1 MALFKKKVNP
11 NKIAEPMSD
20 KIMQVINT
28 ICLAFLGILVAYPLY
43 FVIVASVSDPDA
55 VNLGKTMLWPK
66 DWQFIGFKKVLT
78 KKDFW
83 VGVYNTI
90 IYMVT
95 GTVLSV
101 FLNMM
106 GAYATSVH
114 FPGKGL
120 IMKFIV
126 ITMFISAGMI
136 PMYLLMRSLK
146 LTNTRWAMIIPGLV
160 SVYHMTIARTSIRS
174 NVPQELREA
183 AEIDGCGHFRYFFNV
198 VWPLS
203 GSIIAILVLFVA
215 SGKWNAYMGAVLYIK
230 DRDLYPMQ
238 MIMRE
243 LLILNQ
249 VSAEEMQ
256 LSPQEAETIHSL
268 QKAADTMKYAMILI
282 TTAPIMAF
290 YPFVQKHFI
299 RGMTLGSVKG

>member
-1 MALFKKKVNP
+1 MALKKKKNP

-20 KIMQVINT
+20 KVLQVINT
-28 ICLAFLGILVAYPLY
+28 ICLVFLGILVAYPLY
-43 FVIVASVSDPDA
+43 FVVIASFSDPDA
-55 VNLGKTMLWPK
+55 VNMGKTMLWPK
-66 DWQFIGFKKVLT
+66 DIQFIGFKKLLI

-83 VGVYNTI
+83 MGVYNTI
-90 IYMVT
+90 IVVVVS
-95 GTVLSV
+95 TVLSV

-106 GAYATSVH
+106 GAYATSVK
-114 FPGKGL
+114 FPGRGL
-120 IMKFIV
+120 VMKWIV

-174 NVPQELREA
+174 NVPNELREA

-203 GSIIAILVLFVA
+203 GAIIAILVLYVA
-215 SGKWNAYMGAVLYIK
+215 TGRWNAYMGAVLYIR
-230 DRDLYPMQ
+230 DRSLYPMQ

-256 LSPQEAETIHSL
+256 LSPAEAETIHNL
-268 QKAADTMKYAMILI
+268 QMAADTMKYAMIII

-290 YPFVQKHFI
+290 YPLVQKHFI
-299 RGMTLGSVKG
+299 RGVTLGSVKG

>member
-1 MALFKKKVNP
+1 MALKKNKNP

-20 KIMQVINT
+20 KVLQVINT
-28 ICLAFLGILVAYPLY
+28 ICLVFLGILVAYPLY
-43 FVIVASVSDPDA
+43 FVVIASFSDPDA
-55 VNLGKTMLWPK
+55 VNMGKTMLFPK
-66 DWQFIGFKKVLT
+66 DPQFIGFKKLLL

-83 VGVYNTI
+83 MGVYNTI
-90 IYMVT
+90 IVVVVS
-95 GTVLSV
+95 TVLSV

-106 GAYATSVH
+106 GAYATSVK
-114 FPGKGL
+114 FPGRGL
-120 IMKFIV
+120 VMKWIV

-174 NVPQELREA
+174 NVPNELREA

-203 GSIIAILVLFVA
+203 GAIIAILVLYVA
-215 SGKWNAYMGAVLYIK
+215 TGRWNAYMGAVLYIR
-230 DRDLYPMQ
+230 DRSKYPMQ

-256 LSPQEAETIHSL
+256 LSPQEAETIHNL
-268 QKAADTMKYAMILI
+268 QMAADTMKYAMIII

-290 YPFVQKHFI
+290 YPLVQKHFI
-299 RGMTLGSVKG
+299 RGVTLGSVKG

>member
-1 MALFKKKVNP
+1 MALKKKKNP

-20 KIMQVINT
+20 KVLQAINT
-28 ICLAFLGILVAYPLY
+28 ICLVLLGILVAYPLY
-43 FVIVASVSDPDA
+43 FVIIASISDPDA
-55 VNLGKTMLWPK
+55 VNMGKTMLWPK
-66 DWQFIGFKKVLT
+66 DIQFIGFKKLLL

-90 IYMVT
+90 IVVVVS
-95 GTVLSV
+95 TVLSV

-106 GAYATSVH
+106 GAYATSVN
-114 FPGKGL
+114 FPGRGI

-160 SVYHMTIARTSIRS
+160 SVYYMTIARTSIRS
-174 NVPQELREA
+174 NVPNELREA

-203 GSIIAILVLFVA
+203 GAIIAILVLYVA
-215 SGKWNAYMGAVLYIK
+215 TGRWNAYMGAVLYIR
-230 DRDLYPMQ
+230 DRNLYPMQ

-256 LSPQEAETIHSL
+256 LSPQEAETIHNL
-268 QKAADTMKYAMILI
+268 QMAADTMKYAMII
-282 TTAPIMAF
+282 VTTVPIMCF
-290 YPFVQKHFI
+290 YPLVQKHFI
-299 RGMTLGSVKG
+299 RGVTLGSVKG

>member
-1 MALFKKKVNP
+1 MALKKKKNP

-20 KIMQVINT
+20 KVLQVINT
-28 ICLAFLGILVAYPLY
+28 ICLVFLGILVAYPLY
-43 FVIVASVSDPDA
+43 FVVIASFSDPDA
-55 VNLGKTMLWPK
+55 VNMGKTMLWPK
-66 DWQFIGFKKVLT
+66 DPQFIGFKKLLL

-83 VGVYNTI
+83 MGVYNTI
-90 IYMVT
+90 IVVVVS
-95 GTVLSV
+95 TVLSV

-106 GAYATSVH
+106 GAYATSVK
-114 FPGKGL
+114 FPGRGL

-146 LTNTRWAMIIPGLV
+146 LTDTRWAMIIPGLV

-174 NVPQELREA
+174 NVPNELREA
-183 AEIDGCGHFRYFFNV
+183 AEIDGCGHFRYFFSV

-203 GSIIAILVLFVA
+203 GAIIAILVLYVA
-215 SGKWNAYMGAVLYIK
+215 SGRWNAYMGAVLYI
-230 DRDLYPMQ
+230 RNRSLYPMQ

-256 LSPQEAETIHSL
+256 LSPQEAETIHNL
-268 QKAADTMKYAMILI
+268 QMAADTMKYAMIII

-290 YPFVQKHFI
+290 YPLVQKHFI
-299 RGMTLGSVKG
+299 RGVTLGSVKG

>member
-1 MALFKKKVNP
+1 MALKKKKNP

-20 KIMQVINT
+20 KVLQVINT
-28 ICLAFLGILVAYPLY
+28 LCLVFLGILVAYPLY
-43 FVIVASVSDPDA
+43 FVVIASFSDPDA
-55 VNLGKTMLWPK
+55 VNMGKTMLWPK
-66 DWQFIGFKKVLT
+66 DPQFIGFKKLLL

-83 VGVYNTI
+83 MGVYNTI
-90 IYMVT
+90 IVVVVS
-95 GTVLSV
+95 TVLSV

-106 GAYATSVH
+106 GAYATSVK
-114 FPGKGL
+114 FPGRGL
-120 IMKFIV
+120 VMKWIV

-174 NVPQELREA
+174 NVPNELREA
-183 AEIDGCGHFRYFFNV
+183 AEIDGCGHFRYFFSV

-203 GSIIAILVLFVA
+203 GAIIAILTLYVA
-215 SGKWNAYMGAVLYIK
+215 SGRWNAYMGAVLYIR
-230 DRDLYPMQ
+230 DRSLYPMQ

-256 LSPQEAETIHSL
+256 LSPQEAETIHNL
-268 QKAADTMKYAMILI
+268 QMAADTMKYAMII
-282 TTAPIMAF
+282 VTTAPIMAF
-290 YPFVQKHFI
+290 YPLVQKHFI
-299 RGMTLGSVKG
+299 RGVTLGSVKG

>member
-1 MALFKKKVNP
+1 MALKKKKNP

-20 KIMQVINT
+20 KILQVINT
-28 ICLAFLGILVAYPLY
+28 LCLVFLGILVAYPLY
-43 FVIVASVSDPDA
+43 FVVVAAFSDPA
-55 VNLGKTMLWPK
+55 EVSKGQTMLWPK
-66 DWQFIGFKKVLT
+66 GWQVIGFKKVLT

-83 VGVYNTI
+83 VGLYNTL
-90 IYMVT
+90 IYVVV
-95 GTVLSV
+95 GTSLSV
-101 FLNMM
+101 FLNML
-106 GAYATSVH
+106 GAYATSVN
-114 FPGKGL
+114 FPGKGV

-146 LTNTRWAMIIPGLV
+146 LTNTRWAMIIPGLI

-203 GSIIAILVLFVA
+203 GSIIAILVLFIA

-230 DRDLYPMQ
+230 DRNLYPMQ

-243 LLILNQ
+243 ILILNQ
-249 VSAEEMQ
+249 VSAEEME
-256 LSPQEAETIHSL
+256 LSPSEAEMIGNL
-268 QKAADTMKYAMILI
+268 QMAADTMKYALIII
-282 TTAPIMAF
+282 TTVPIMCC

>member
-1 MALFKKKVNP
+1 MALKKKKNP
-11 NKIAEPMSD
+11 NKIAEPLSD
-20 KIMQVINT
+20 KILQVINT
-28 ICLAFLGILVAYPLY
+28 LCLVFLGILVAYPLY
-43 FVIVASVSDPDA
+43 FVVVAAFSDPAA
-55 VNLGKTMLWPK
+55 VSKGQTMLWPK
-66 DWQFIGFKKVLT
+66 GWQVIGFKKVLT

-83 VGVYNTI
+83 VGVYNTL
-90 IYMVT
+90 IYVVV
-95 GTVLSV
+95 GTSLSV
-101 FLNMM
+101 FLNML
-106 GAYATSVH
+106 GAYATSVN
-114 FPGKGL
+114 FPGKGV

-146 LTNTRWAMIIPGLV
+146 LTNTRWAMIIPGLI
-160 SVYHMTIARTSIRS
+160 SVYNMTIARTSIRS

-230 DRDLYPMQ
+230 DRALYPMQ

-243 LLILNQ
+243 ILILNQ

-256 LSPQEAETIHSL
+256 LSPTEAEMIGNL
-268 QKAADTMKYAMILI
+268 QLAADTMKYALIII
-282 TTAPIMAF
+282 TTVPIMCC

>member
-1 MALFKKKVNP
+1 MALKKNKNP

-20 KIMQVINT
+20 KVLQVINT
-28 ICLAFLGILVAYPLY
+28 VCLVFLGILVAYPLY
-43 FVIVASVSDPDA
+43 FVVIASFSDPDA
-55 VNLGKTMLWPK
+55 VNMGKTMLWPK
-66 DWQFIGFKKVLT
+66 DPQFIGFKKLLL

-83 VGVYNTI
+83 IGVYNTI
-90 IYMVT
+90 IVVVVS
-95 GTVLSV
+95 TVLSV

-106 GAYATSVH
+106 GAYATSVK
-114 FPGKGL
+114 FPGRGL
-120 IMKFIV
+120 VMKWIV

-146 LTNTRWAMIIPGLV
+146 LTDTRWAMIIPGLV

-174 NVPQELREA
+174 NVPNELREA

-203 GSIIAILVLFVA
+203 GAIIAILVLYVA
-215 SGKWNAYMGAVLYIK
+215 TGRWNAYMGAVLYIR
-230 DRDLYPMQ
+230 DRSKYPMQ

-256 LSPQEAETIHSL
+256 LTPQEAETIHNL
-268 QKAADTMKYAMILI
+268 QMAADTMKYAMIII

-290 YPFVQKHFI
+290 YPLVQKHFI
-299 RGMTLGSVKG
+299 RGVTLGSVKG